1 MKMVELL
8 VGYDMEK
15 LYSGEV
21 GPYST
26 DMITDIHIASDD
38 ELTPSERRQFETEL
52 SELICKHFI
61 TNKRRLEQELLKRQY
76 SVKELCTFYVDY
88 IDSGSED
95 EFYHSLSRGSEDF
108 RAKLKSGEVE
118 KLSRSF
124 LLAAGVLGEHALDQF
139 DRHVNSIRSRISVKE
154 ELVSTS
160 AIRHVMTNMLGLT
173 EPECLV
179 LFGMYATHSMA
190 GAFVHHYHRLVQ
202 LDEIEHV
209 LKRLDYPQD
218 MLIAALV
225 KHTKDHPITEPS

>member
-21 GPYST
+21 SPYST

-52 SELICKHFI
+52 SDLICKHFI
-61 TNKRRLEQELLKRQY
+61 TNKRRLTQELLKRQY
-76 SVKELCTFYVDY
+76 NVKELCTFYVDY
-88 IDSGSED
+88 ILSGSED
-95 EFYHSLSRGSEDF
+95 EFYHRLSRGSEDF
-108 RAKLKSGEVE
+108 RTKLKSGEVE

-124 LLAAGVLGEHALDQF
+124 ILAAGVLGEHALDQF
-139 DRHVNSIRSRISVKE
+139 DHHLNSVRCRISVRE
-154 ELVSTS
+154 ESVSTS
-160 AIRHVMTNMLGLT
+160 AIRHVMTNMLGLS
-173 EPECLV
+173 EPECLI

-190 GAFVHHYHRLVQ
+190 GAFVHHYHSLVP

-209 LKRLDYPQD
+209 LKQLDYPQD
-218 MLIAALV
+218 ILIAALV
-225 KHTKDHPITEPS
+225 KYTKDHPIMEPS